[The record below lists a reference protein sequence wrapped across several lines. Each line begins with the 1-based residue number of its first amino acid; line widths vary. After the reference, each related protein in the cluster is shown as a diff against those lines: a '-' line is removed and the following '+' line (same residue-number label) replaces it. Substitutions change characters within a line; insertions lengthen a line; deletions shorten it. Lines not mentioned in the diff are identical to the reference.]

1 MAYKLTDLFGLNGK
15 RALVTGASKGI
26 GLEIARA
33 ISDLGAEVIGI
44 GRSISE
50 SLDGSRFQYIQ
61 CDINDYENLNLICQ
75 TITKNKIHNLDIL
88 VNCAGSAGHDLAG
101 SNLEKFNSLVG
112 SNLVGTYGCCDVAV
126 QYMGNKTSS
135 SIINITS
142 IASLQAFPNNP
153 GYIASKGGIRML
165 TKSLAL
171 DYGPK
176 NIRVNSIAPG
186 YIHTDMTKESYQ
198 DEVRNKERAS
208 RTIMNRWGDVSEIV
222 GATIFLASKSSE
234 YITGTDLIIDGGWTS
249 KGL

>member
-1 MAYKLTDLFGLNGK
+1 MTYKLTDLFGLDGK
-15 RALVTGASKGI
+15 RAIVTGASKGI

-33 ISDLGAEVIGI
+33 ICDLGAEVIGV
-44 GRSISE
+44 GRSILE
-50 SLDGSRFQYIQ
+50 SVDSSGFQYLQ
-61 CDINDYENLNLICQ
+61 CDINDYENLNLICKRL
-75 TITKNKIHNLDIL
+75 TKNKSVNLDIL
-88 VNCAGSAGHDLAG
+88 VNCAGTAGHELVG
-101 SNLEKFNSLVG
+101 SNLEKFNSLIS
-112 SNLVGTYGCCDVAV
+112 SNLIGTYSCCDVAA
-126 QYMGNKTSS
+126 QYMGNNANS

-186 YIHTDMTKESYQ
+186 YIHTDMTAESYQ
-198 DEVRNKERAS
+198 DKQKNKERAS
-208 RTIMNRWGDVSEIV
+208 RTIVNRWGDVSEIV

-234 YITGTDLIIDGGWTS
+234 YITGVDLIIDGGWTS